1 MSLSIVA
8 AMYIILAASSF
19 MYTIDASGTN
29 GTNLISTAKRKA
41 YMKYGRKASAC
52 NLHVPESA
60 EEQMY
65 PHMDQENPLNISV
78 RMQVRDIR
86 DVPDS
91 GGSFGV
97 DVK

>member
-1 MSLSIVA
+1 MSLSPVA
-8 AMYIILAASSF
+8 AVYLILAASSL
-19 MYTIDASGTN
+19 MYTTDASGTN
-29 GTNLISTAKRKA
+29 GTRLTSIAKRKA

-65 PHMDQENPLNISV
+65 PHMDQENPLNLSV

-97 DVK
+97 DLK